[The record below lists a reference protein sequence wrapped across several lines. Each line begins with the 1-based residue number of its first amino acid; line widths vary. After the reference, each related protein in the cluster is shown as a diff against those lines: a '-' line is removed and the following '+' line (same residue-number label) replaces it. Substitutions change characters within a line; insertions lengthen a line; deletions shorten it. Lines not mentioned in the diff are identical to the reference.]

1 MIRGFSSTVY
11 KQLQD
16 LGPHFEKLESYQLLQ
31 GSSCISN
38 DVLAPQASR
47 EAAKIANDDILKVQF
62 RTNGNIPVVIIR
74 VQEAFYDAARP
85 CDHPAVRR

>member
-1 MIRGFSSTVY
+1 MIRGSFLQLY
-11 KQLQD
+11 KLLQD
-16 LGPHFEKLESYQLLQ
+16 LGPYLRKLEFRQLLQ
-31 GSSCISN
+31 GFSCINN